1 MTAAE
6 RRGEVVPEGTGRGGA
21 AADTRPAGYG
31 VGEGATRHP
40 PGLAS
45 TPVPTVAVL
54 GLAIATTLGVWT
66 RDPRPVGMLAGGVA
80 LAWLVTHDTAGPRIR
95 CLAWCLTAIVLAAAG
110 AARSDD
116 EWRGVAPDRIG
127 EFGGWAKVVGDPQP
141 FESSTRIIMEVEGER
156 FETWARGRAFRQRVS
171 RWQGGQWVQISA
183 TRVELDPRRARRVAW
198 QHVVGRLD
206 VGWASDELPGG
217 PLDRASNRVRRAIE
231 RAASHLPPDD
241 GALFRGLVVGDDRDQ
256 SAATVRRFRASGLSH
271 LTAVSGQN
279 VAFVLAAAGPL
290 LARLRPVP
298 RWLATLAMV
307 AWFVSLTRF
316 EPSIVRAGAMA
327 GLSATAFLLGAVRS
341 PLRNLGLAV
350 TVLVLL
356 DPLIVWSVGFWLSVG
371 ATFGVTTIGPWLGLR
386 LGMLGRLATPV
397 GITLGA
403 QAGVAL
409 PSLMVF
415 GRLPLVSVPANVF
428 AVPVA
433 GAVMLYGLPAGLLAG
448 AIDPLA
454 PVLMAP
460 ARFGTRWVDT
470 VAAVAA
476 RLEPTPGWS
485 LAGWLV
491 LLAGLVAVARRPTR

>member
-1 MTAAE
+1 MTGAD
-6 RRGEVVPEGTGRGGA
+6 RRADLAREAPERGGA

-31 VGEGATRHP
+31 VGGVAARTP
-40 PGLAS
+40 IGLVS
-45 TPVPTVAVL
+45 TPVPTVAVM
-54 GLAIATTLGVWT
+54 GLALATVLGVWT
-66 RDPRPVGMLAGGVA
+66 RDPRPVGLLACGFA
-80 LAWLVTHDTAGPRIR
+80 LGWLALGAGRR
-95 CLAWCLTAIVLAAAG
+95 SRNACLAWCLSAIVLASAG
-110 AARSDD
+110 AVRS
-116 EWRGVAPDRIG
+116 EGGWAGVAPDHIG
-127 EFGGWAKVVGDPQP
+127 EFGGWVKIIDDPQP
-141 FESSTRIIMEVEGER
+141 FESSTRIIVEVDGER

-171 RWQGGQWVQISA
+171 RWRGGQWVQISG
-183 TRVELDPRRARRVAW
+183 TRVVLDPRRARRVAW

-206 VGWASDELPGG
+206 IEWASDEMPGG
-217 PLDRASNRVRRAIE
+217 PLDRASNRVRQAIE

-256 SAATVRRFRASGLSH
+256 STAMVRRFRASGLSH

-316 EPSIVRAGAMA
+316 EPSIVRAGTMA

-350 TVLVLL
+350 LVLVLV

-371 ATFGVTTIGPWLGLR
+371 ATLGVTVIGPWLGLR
-386 LGMLGRLATPV
+386 LGMLGRLAVPV
-397 GITLGA
+397 GVTLGA
-403 QAGVAL
+403 QVGVAL
-409 PSLMVF
+409 PSLLVF
-415 GRLPLVSVPANVF
+415 GRLPLVSVPANIL

-485 LAGWLV
+485 LMGWL
-491 LLAGLVAVARRPTR
+491 LLVAGLVAMVRHPTR